1 LTTSLEEEGRVKKG
15 RDQDIRCF
23 MTEPVFQVER
33 KIKRKGSHVPKK
45 LSNIL
50 ALLSITAATMKTSIN
65 MTNATKIIAV
75 SRGVVKLNFLK

>member
-1 LTTSLEEEGRVKKG
+1 
-15 RDQDIRCF
+15 
-23 MTEPVFQVER
+23 MTEPVLQVAR

-50 ALLSITAATMKTSIN
+50 KLLSIIAATMKTSIN

-75 SRGVVKLNFLK
+75 CRGVVKLNFLK